1 MAIDQTSNLDMA
13 YFRAPET
20 RTLVTNTLGNGVVGI
35 SHVRARNALGVIDDH
50 VVEDAVMVAYQHRQ
64 LECDLFL
71 DNRHVPVP
79 GQGVNNITLY
89 DYRRHWNCEI
99 KTGFEATNFYLPR
112 DVLDAVSDASGTSGD
127 LVVAPGATVDDPVI
141 RGLVSTLATTFANPA
156 HACTLFLDHIG
167 WALAAHCAAN
177 YLEDGTAAVAANGC
191 LAPWQERVAKEMIDA
206 GLSSEIRLADLAAA
220 CGLSVN
226 HFARAFRKSTDVP
239 PHRWMMKRRIER
251 AQNLLLSTRLPV
263 AEIALDCGFHD
274 QSHLTHVFTRLV
286 GLSPA
291 AWRRNRTH

>member
-1 MAIDQTSNLDMA
+1 MAIDPTSNLDMA

-20 RTLVTNTLGNGVVGI
+20 RTLVTNTLGSGVVGI
-35 SHVRARNALGVIDDH
+35 SNVRARSALGFIDDH
-50 VVEDAVMVAYQHRQ
+50 VVEDAVMIAYQHRT

-71 DNRHVPVP
+71 ENQHVPVP
-79 GQGVNNITLY
+79 GQGVDNITLY

-99 KTGFEATNFYLPR
+99 KSGFEATNFYLPR
-112 DVLDAVSDASGTSGD
+112 DVLDAVSDASGASGD
-127 LVVAPGATVDDPVI
+127 LIVRPGETVDDPVI
-141 RGLVSTLATTFANPA
+141 RGLVNTLATTFANPA

-177 YLEDGTAAVAANGC
+177 YLEDGAAPIAANGC
-191 LAPWQERVAKEMIDA
+191 LAPWQERTAKEMIEA
-206 GLSSEIRLADLAAA
+206 GLSTEIRLADLATA

-226 HFARAFRKSTDVP
+226 QSTDVP

-251 AQNLLLSTRLPV
+251 AQKLLLSTRNPV
-263 AEIALDCGFHD
+263 ADIALDCGFHD

-286 GLSPA
+286 GVSPA

>member
-20 RTLVTNTLGNGVVGI
+20 RTIVTNTLVKGVV
-35 SHVRARNALGVIDDH
+35 SMTHVRAREALGFIDDH
-50 VVEDAVMVAYQHRQ
+50 VVEDAVMIAYQHKP

-71 DNRHVPVP
+71 ENQHVPVP
-79 GQGVNNITLY
+79 GQGANNITLY
-89 DYRRHWNCEI
+89 DYRRQWNCEI
-99 KTGFEATNFYLPR
+99 KSGIEATNFYLPR
-112 DVLDAVSDASGTSGD
+112 DVLNAVSEGKGMSGD
-127 LVVAPGATVDDPVI
+127 VVVLPGETVDDPVI
-141 RGLVSTLATTFANPA
+141 RGLVDMLATIFANPN
-156 HACTLFLDHIG
+156 HASTLFLDHIG
-167 WALAAHCAAN
+167 WALAAHAAAN
-177 YLEDGTAAVAANGC
+177 YLEGGSAAVAANGC
-191 LAPWQERVAKEMIDA
+191 LAPWQERTAKEMIEA
-206 GLSSEIRLADLAAA
+206 GLCEEIRLADLASA

-251 AQNLLLSTRLPV
+251 AQNLLLSTRNPV
-263 AEIALDCGFHD
+263 ADIALDCGFHD